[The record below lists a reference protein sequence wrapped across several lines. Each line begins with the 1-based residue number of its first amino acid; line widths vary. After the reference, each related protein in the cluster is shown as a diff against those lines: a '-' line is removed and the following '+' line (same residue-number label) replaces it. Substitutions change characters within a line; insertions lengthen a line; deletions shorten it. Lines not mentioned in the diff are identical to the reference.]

1 MKFPS
6 ASQWRRRQRGYI
18 SVSYTHLASLEK
30 DVLSAVEEVNDEVM
44 SVFSEDEC
52 ESLKAHLRL
61 LAGVDI

>member
-1 MKFPS
+1 MLVTKK
-6 ASQWRRRQRGYI
+6 G
-18 SVSYTHLASLEK
+18 ASLEK